1 MSAGDLH
8 GSRRVGLRYN
18 LSQSIRLEESCTCR
32 NSTVRLQLG
41 VSRRMAARRTT
52 VSMKDVA
59 ALAGVS
65 LGTVSNV
72 LNSPDIVAEPTRRR
86 VELAIAKLGWI
97 PNEPARQLR
106 AGRSRSIG
114 MIVMDIANPFYTDL
128 VIGAENC
135 VQERGYSVQVG
146 NSAQEAD
153 RENAQLLVLMQQRV
167 RGVLLAPI
175 WGIDERVRQLKLRG
189 IPVVLLDRAGNQS
202 DFCSVSTDDVEGG
215 RLALQHLL
223 DQGHTIIAVVG
234 GPGNLQ
240 QVRDRRLGA
249 ELASSRFDGS
259 IRLLTIS
266 TPHLDVESGVR
277 TAEEIVLMP
286 SNERPTAVFAAND
299 LLAIGLLQ
307 GFVTAGLRVPDDMAI
322 VGYDDIAFAAAAA
335 VPLSSVRQPRLAIG
349 YRAAELLFDEIEALD
364 REESHDHQQVRFTP
378 ELVVRRS
385 SGKSRNLSEVIGV

>member
-1 MSAGDLH
+1 MVIDQWFCSMIYRDEFSSSKPAMQELGAQN
-8 GSRRVGLRYN
+8 YN
-18 LSQSIRLEESCTCR
+18 S
-32 NSTVRLQLG
+32 G
-41 VSRRMAARRTT
+41 VSPRMAARKAS

-215 RLALQHLL
+215 RLAVQHLL

-259 IRLLTIS
+259 TRLLTIS

-364 REESHDHQQVRFTP
+364 GEESHDHQQVRFTP

-385 SGKSRNLSEVIGV
+385 SAKSRNLSEFIGI

>member
-1 MSAGDLH
+1 
-8 GSRRVGLRYN
+8 
-18 LSQSIRLEESCTCR
+18 
-32 NSTVRLQLG
+32 
-41 VSRRMAARRTT
+41 MAARKAT

-106 AGRSRSIG
+106 AGRSRSIA
-114 MIVMDIANPFYTDL
+114 MVVMDIANPFYTDL
-128 VIGAENC
+128 VLGAENC
-135 VQERGYSVQVG
+135 VQERGYAVQVG
-146 NSAQEAD
+146 NSSQDAD
-153 RENAQLLVLMQQRV
+153 RERAQLLVLMQQRV

-175 WGIDERVRQLKLRG
+175 WGLDERVSQLRLRG
-189 IPVVLLDRAGNQS
+189 IPVVLLDRASNAS

-215 RLALQHLL
+215 RLAVEHLL
-223 DQGHTIIAVVG
+223 DQDHTKIALVG

-249 ELASSRFDGS
+249 ELASSRHDGAAQL
-259 IRLLTIS
+259 RVIS
-266 TPHLDVESGVR
+266 TPHLDVESGIR
-277 TAEEIVLMP
+277 AAEEIVSLADRD
-286 SNERPTAVFAAND
+286 RPTAVFAAND

-349 YRAAELLFDEIEALD
+349 YRAADCSLTKLK
-364 REESHDHQQVRFTP
+364 RMSGT
-378 ELVVRRS
+378 RRMS
-385 SGKSRNLSEVIGV
+385 MSRCDLRQSW

>member
-1 MSAGDLH
+1 MVIDQWFCSMIYRDEFSSSKRAMQELGAQN
-8 GSRRVGLRYN
+8 YN
-18 LSQSIRLEESCTCR
+18 S
-32 NSTVRLQLG
+32 G
-41 VSRRMAARRTT
+41 VSPRMAARKAS

-215 RLALQHLL
+215 RLAVQHLL
-223 DQGHTIIAVVG
+223 DQGHMIIAVVG

-259 IRLLTIS
+259 TRLLTIS

-364 REESHDHQQVRFTP
+364 GEESHDHQQVRFTP

-385 SGKSRNLSEVIGV
+385 SAKSRNLSEFIGV

>member
-1 MSAGDLH
+1 MVIDQWFCSMIYRDEFSSSKPAMQELGAQN
-8 GSRRVGLRYN
+8 YN
-18 LSQSIRLEESCTCR
+18 S
-32 NSTVRLQLG
+32 G
-41 VSRRMAARRTT
+41 VSPRMAARKAS

-215 RLALQHLL
+215 RLAVQHLL
-223 DQGHTIIAVVG
+223 EQGHTIIAVVG

-259 IRLLTIS
+259 TRLLTIS

-364 REESHDHQQVRFTP
+364 GEESHDHQQVRFTP

-385 SGKSRNLSEVIGV
+385 SAKSRNLSEFIGA

>member
-1 MSAGDLH
+1 
-8 GSRRVGLRYN
+8 
-18 LSQSIRLEESCTCR
+18 
-32 NSTVRLQLG
+32 
-41 VSRRMAARRTT
+41 MAARKAS

-135 VQERGYSVQVG
+135 VHERGYSVQVG
-146 NSAQEAD
+146 NSSQEAA
-153 RENAQLLVLMQQRV
+153 RESAQLLVLMQQRV

-215 RLALQHLL
+215 RLAAQHLL
-223 DQGHTIIAVVG
+223 DQGHTAIAVVG
-234 GPGNLQ
+234 GPGDLQ

-249 ELASSRFDGS
+249 ELATSRHNGS
-259 IRLLTIS
+259 ARLLTVS

-286 SNERPTAVFAAND
+286 PNERPTAVFAAND

-349 YRAAELLFDEIEALD
+349 YRAAELLFDEIAAMD
-364 REESHDHQQVRFTP
+364 RDESHDHEQIRFTP
-378 ELVVRRS
+378 DLVVRRS
-385 SGKSRNLSEVIGV
+385 SAKSRNLSEVAPV

>member
-1 MSAGDLH
+1 
-8 GSRRVGLRYN
+8 
-18 LSQSIRLEESCTCR
+18 
-32 NSTVRLQLG
+32 
-41 VSRRMAARRTT
+41 MAARKTT

-72 LNSPDIVAEPTRRR
+72 LNSPDLVAEPTRRK

-114 MIVMDIANPFYTDL
+114 VIVMDIANPFFIDL

-135 VQERGYSVQVG
+135 VHERGFSVQVG
-146 NSAQEAD
+146 NSAQDAE
-153 RENAQLLVLMQQRV
+153 RENAQLLLVMQQRV

-175 WGIDERVRQLKLRG
+175 WGIDERVRQLKVRG
-189 IPVVLLDRAGNQS
+189 TPVVLLDRAADEA
-202 DFCSVSTDDVEGG
+202 DFCSVSVDDIEGG
-215 RLALQHLL
+215 RLAVQHLL
-223 DQGHTIIAVVG
+223 DQGHTKIGVIG
-234 GPGNLQ
+234 GPGSLQ
-240 QVRDRRLGA
+240 QVADRRMGA
-249 ELASSRFDGS
+249 ELARSRHSGS
-259 IRLLTIS
+259 AQLLVIS
-266 TPHLDVESGVR
+266 TPHLDVDAGIRS
-277 TAEEIVLMP
+277 AEEIVAMP
-286 SNERPTAVFAAND
+286 DAERPTAVFATND

-349 YRAAELLFDEIEALD
+349 YRAAELLFEEIEAID
-364 REESHDHQQVRFTP
+364 SDVAHEHQQVRFEP

-385 SGKSRNLSEVIGV
+385 SYKSRSLQAVVST

>member
-1 MSAGDLH
+1 MIYRDEFSSSKPAMQELGAQD
-8 GSRRVGLRYN
+8 YN
-18 LSQSIRLEESCTCR
+18 S
-32 NSTVRLQLG
+32 G
-41 VSRRMAARRTT
+41 VSPRMAARKAS

-215 RLALQHLL
+215 RLAVQHLL

-259 IRLLTIS
+259 TRLLTIS

-307 GFVTAGLRVPDDMAI
+307 GFVTAGLRVPNDMAI

-364 REESHDHQQVRFTP
+364 GEESHDHQQVRFTP

-385 SGKSRNLSEVIGV
+385 SAKSRNLPEVIGV

>member
-1 MSAGDLH
+1 MVIDQWFCSMIDRDEFSSSKPAMQELGAQN
-8 GSRRVGLRYN
+8 YN
-18 LSQSIRLEESCTCR
+18 S
-32 NSTVRLQLG
+32 G
-41 VSRRMAARRTT
+41 VSPRMAARKAS

-215 RLALQHLL
+215 RLAVQHLL

-259 IRLLTIS
+259 TRLLTIS

-364 REESHDHQQVRFTP
+364 GEESHDHQQVRFTP

-385 SGKSRNLSEVIGV
+385 SAKSRNLSEFIGV

>member
-1 MSAGDLH
+1 MRIVMVIDQWFCSMIYRDEFSSSKRAMQELGAQN
-8 GSRRVGLRYN
+8 YN
-18 LSQSIRLEESCTCR
+18 S
-32 NSTVRLQLG
+32 G
-41 VSRRMAARRTT
+41 VSPRMAARKAS

-215 RLALQHLL
+215 RLAVQHLL

-259 IRLLTIS
+259 TRLLTIS

-364 REESHDHQQVRFTP
+364 GEESHDHQQVRFTP

-385 SGKSRNLSEVIGV
+385 SAKSRNLSEFIGV

>member
-1 MSAGDLH
+1 
-8 GSRRVGLRYN
+8 
-18 LSQSIRLEESCTCR
+18 
-32 NSTVRLQLG
+32 
-41 VSRRMAARRTT
+41 MAARKTT

-72 LNSPDIVAEPTRRR
+72 LNSPDLVAEPTRRK

-114 MIVMDIANPFYTDL
+114 VIVMDIANPFFTDL
-128 VIGAENC
+128 VIGAENY
-135 VQERGYSVQVG
+135 VYEHGYSVQVG
-146 NSAQEAD
+146 NSAQEAE
-153 RENAQLLVLMQQRV
+153 RESAQLLVLMQQRV

-175 WGIDERVRQLKLRG
+175 WDIDERVRQLKLRG

-202 DFCSVSTDDVEGG
+202 DFCSVSVDDVEGG
-215 RLALQHLL
+215 RLAVQHLL
-223 DQGHTIIAVVG
+223 DQGHTKIGVIG
-234 GPGNLQ
+234 GPGDLR
-240 QVRDRRLGA
+240 QVAERRLGA
-249 ELASSRFDGS
+249 ELAGSRHNGS
-259 IRLLTIS
+259 AQLLVIS
-266 TPHLDVESGVR
+266 TPRLDVEAGIRS
-277 TAEEIVLMP
+277 AEEIVAMP
-286 SNERPTAVFAAND
+286 SSERPTAVFATND

-307 GFVTAGLRVPDDMAI
+307 GFVTAGFRVPDDMAI

-349 YRAAELLFDEIEALD
+349 YRAAALLFEEIEAID
-364 REESHDHQQVRFTP
+364 SDVAHEHQQVRFEP

-385 SGKSRNLSEVIGV
+385 SAKSRSLQAVAGT

>member
-1 MSAGDLH
+1 MRIVMVINQWFCSMIYRDEFSSSKPAMQ
-8 GSRRVGLRYN
+8 GLGAQNYN
-18 LSQSIRLEESCTCR
+18 S
-32 NSTVRLQLG
+32 G
-41 VSRRMAARRTT
+41 VSPRMAARKAS

-128 VIGAENC
+128 VIGAEDC
-135 VQERGYSVQVG
+135 VHERGYSVQVG
-146 NSAQEAD
+146 NSSQEAA
-153 RENAQLLVLMQQRV
+153 RESAQLLVLMQQRV

-215 RLALQHLL
+215 RLAAQHLL
-223 DQGHTIIAVVG
+223 DQGHTAIAVVG
-234 GPGNLQ
+234 GPGDLQ

-249 ELASSRFDGS
+249 ELATSRHNGS
-259 IRLLTIS
+259 ARLLTVS

-277 TAEEIVLMP
+277 TAEEIVLTP
-286 SNERPTAVFAAND
+286 PHERPTAVFAAND

-364 REESHDHQQVRFTP
+364 GEESHDHQQVRFTP

-385 SGKSRNLSEVIGV
+385 SAKSRNLSEFIGI

>member
-1 MSAGDLH
+1 MRIVMVINQWFCSMIYRDEFSSSKPAMQ
-8 GSRRVGLRYN
+8 GLGAQNYN
-18 LSQSIRLEESCTCR
+18 S
-32 NSTVRLQLG
+32 G
-41 VSRRMAARRTT
+41 VSPRMAARKAS

-146 NSAQEAD
+146 NSSQEAD
-153 RENAQLLVLMQQRV
+153 RESAQLLVLMQQRV

-215 RLALQHLL
+215 RLAAQHLL
-223 DQGHTIIAVVG
+223 DQGHTAIAVVG
-234 GPGNLQ
+234 GPGDLQ

-249 ELASSRFDGS
+249 ELATSRHNGS
-259 IRLLTIS
+259 ARLLTVS

-277 TAEEIVLMP
+277 TAEEIVLTP
-286 SNERPTAVFAAND
+286 PHERPTAVFAAND

-364 REESHDHQQVRFTP
+364 GEESHDHQQVRFTP

-385 SGKSRNLSEVIGV
+385 SAKSRNLSEFIGI

>member
-1 MSAGDLH
+1 MVIDQWFCSMIYRDEFSSSKRAMQELGAQN
-8 GSRRVGLRYN
+8 YN
-18 LSQSIRLEESCTCR
+18 S
-32 NSTVRLQLG
+32 G
-41 VSRRMAARRTT
+41 VSPRMAARKAS

-215 RLALQHLL
+215 RLAVQHLL

-259 IRLLTIS
+259 TRLLTIS

-364 REESHDHQQVRFTP
+364 GEESHDHQQVRFTP

-385 SGKSRNLSEVIGV
+385 SAKSRNLPEVIGV

>member
-1 MSAGDLH
+1 
-8 GSRRVGLRYN
+8 
-18 LSQSIRLEESCTCR
+18 
-32 NSTVRLQLG
+32 
-41 VSRRMAARRTT
+41 MAARKTT

-135 VQERGYSVQVG
+135 VHERGYSVQVG

-153 RENAQLLVLMQQRV
+153 RESAQLLVLMQQRV

-175 WGIDERVRQLKLRG
+175 WGLDERVRQLKLRG

-215 RLALQHLL
+215 RLAVQHLL
-223 DQGHTIIAVVG
+223 DQGHTRIAVIG

-240 QVRDRRLGA
+240 QVSDRRLGA
-249 ELASSRFDGS
+249 ELARSRHSGSAEIMVKSSA
-259 IRLLTIS
+259 
-266 TPHLDVESGVR
+266 HLDVDSGVR
-277 TAEEIVLMP
+277 AAEEIAAMP
-286 SNERPTAVFAAND
+286 SSERPTAVFATND

-349 YRAAELLFDEIEALD
+349 YRAAELLFEEIEATD
-364 REESHDHQQVRFTP
+364 GEAGHEHQQIRFTP

-385 SGKSRNLSEVIGV
+385 SAESRDRQAVAGT

>member
-1 MSAGDLH
+1 
-8 GSRRVGLRYN
+8 
-18 LSQSIRLEESCTCR
+18 
-32 NSTVRLQLG
+32 
-41 VSRRMAARRTT
+41 MAARKTT

-114 MIVMDIANPFYTDL
+114 MIVMDISNPFYTDL

-135 VQERGYSVQVG
+135 VRERGYSVQVG
-146 NSAQEAD
+146 NSSQEAE
-153 RENAQLLVLMQQRV
+153 RESAQLLVLMQQRV

-175 WGIDERVRQLKLRG
+175 WGIDERVRQLKIRG

-215 RLALQHLL
+215 RLAVQHLL
-223 DQGHTIIAVVG
+223 DEGHTSIAVVG
-234 GPGNLQ
+234 GPGDLQ
-240 QVRDRRLGA
+240 QVHDRRLGA
-249 ELASSRFDGS
+249 ELASSRHDGS
-259 IRLLTIS
+259 VRLLTLS
-266 TPHLDVESGVR
+266 TTLLDVDSGVR
-277 TAEEIVLMP
+277 AAEELVLMP

-307 GFVTAGLRVPDDMAI
+307 GFVTAGLRVPDEMAI

-349 YRAAELLFDEIEALD
+349 YRAAELLFDEIEMID
-364 REESHDHQQVRFTP
+364 RDGSHDHQQIRFTP

-385 SGKSRNLSEVIGV
+385 SAKTGDLSQVVGA

>member
-1 MSAGDLH
+1 MIYRDEFSSSKPAMQELGAQN
-8 GSRRVGLRYN
+8 YN
-18 LSQSIRLEESCTCR
+18 P
-32 NSTVRLQLG
+32 G
-41 VSRRMAARRTT
+41 VSPRMAARKAS

-146 NSAQEAD
+146 NSSQEAD
-153 RENAQLLVLMQQRV
+153 RESAQLLVLMQQRV

-215 RLALQHLL
+215 RLAAQHLL
-223 DQGHTIIAVVG
+223 DQGHTAIAVVG
-234 GPGNLQ
+234 GPGDLQ

-249 ELASSRFDGS
+249 ELATSRHNGS
-259 IRLLTIS
+259 ARLLTVS

-277 TAEEIVLMP
+277 TAEEIVLTP
-286 SNERPTAVFAAND
+286 PHERPTAVFAAND

-364 REESHDHQQVRFTP
+364 GEESHDHQQVRFTP

-385 SGKSRNLSEVIGV
+385 SAKSRNLSEVIGV

>member
-1 MSAGDLH
+1 
-8 GSRRVGLRYN
+8 
-18 LSQSIRLEESCTCR
+18 
-32 NSTVRLQLG
+32 
-41 VSRRMAARRTT
+41 MAARKAT

-135 VQERGYSVQVG
+135 VHERGYSVQVG

-153 RENAQLLVLMQQRV
+153 RESAQLLVLMQQRV

-175 WGIDERVRQLKLRG
+175 WGLDERVRQLKLRG
-189 IPVVLLDRAGNQS
+189 IPVVLLDRAGNQA
-202 DFCSVSTDDVEGG
+202 DFCSVSTEDVEGG
-215 RLALQHLL
+215 RLAVQHLL
-223 DQGHTIIAVVG
+223 DQGHTRIAVIG
-234 GPGNLQ
+234 GPGDLQ
-240 QVRDRRLGA
+240 QVADRRLGA
-249 ELASSRFDGS
+249 ELARSRHNGSAEIVIKSSS
-259 IRLLTIS
+259 
-266 TPHLDVESGVR
+266 HLDVDSGVR
-277 TAEEIVLMP
+277 AAEDIVAMP
-286 SNERPTAVFAAND
+286 SAERPTAVFATND

-349 YRAAELLFDEIEALD
+349 YRAAELLFDEIESID
-364 REESHDHQQVRFTP
+364 QEIPHDHQQVRFTP

-385 SGKSRNLSEVIGV
+385 SAKSRDLQEIVGS

>member
-1 MSAGDLH
+1 
-8 GSRRVGLRYN
+8 
-18 LSQSIRLEESCTCR
+18 
-32 NSTVRLQLG
+32 
-41 VSRRMAARRTT
+41 MAARKAT

-72 LNSPDIVAEPTRRR
+72 LNSPDIVAEPTRHR

-128 VIGAENC
+128 VLGAENC

-146 NSAQEAD
+146 NSSQEAK
-153 RENAQLLVLMQQRV
+153 RESAQLLVLMQQRV

-175 WGIDERVRQLKLRG
+175 WGIDERVRQLKIRG

-215 RLALQHLL
+215 RLAMQHLL
-223 DQGHTIIAVVG
+223 DQGHTRIAVIG

-240 QVRDRRLGA
+240 QVADRRLGA
-249 ELASSRFDGS
+249 ELARSRHNGS
-259 IRLLTIS
+259 VQLLVVS
-266 TPHLDVESGVR
+266 TAHLDVAAGVQS
-277 TAEEIVLMP
+277 AEQIAAMP
-286 SNERPTAVFAAND
+286 NLERPTAVFATND

-307 GFVTAGLRVPDDMAI
+307 GFVTAGLSVPDDMAI

-349 YRAAELLFDEIEALD
+349 YRAAELLFDEIAAIDQET
-364 REESHDHQQVRFTP
+364 SHDHEQVRFTP

-385 SGKSRNLSEVIGV
+385 SAKSRDLQEIVGS

>member
-1 MSAGDLH
+1 MVIDQWFCSMIYRDEFSSSKPAMQELGAQN
-8 GSRRVGLRYN
+8 YN
-18 LSQSIRLEESCTCR
+18 P
-32 NSTVRLQLG
+32 G
-41 VSRRMAARRTT
+41 VSPRMAARKAS

-215 RLALQHLL
+215 RLAVQHLL

-240 QVRDRRLGA
+240 QVRDRRVGA

-259 IRLLTIS
+259 TRLLTIS

-364 REESHDHQQVRFTP
+364 GEESHDHQQVRFTP

-385 SGKSRNLSEVIGV
+385 SAKSRNLSEFIGA